1 MIKYSF
7 KPFTSKYVNKKI
19 KLISKIVYKNKKIIL
34 SLKNDPFKIIRL
46 LKINI

>member
-1 MIKYSF
+1 MIQYSF
-7 KPFTSKYVNKKI
+7 KPYISKYVNKKI
-19 KLISKIVYKNKKIIL
+19 IIISKIFYKNKKIIL